1 MKYIGK
7 IIDIE
12 TSETIFTTVVS
23 NESYYGAFLEFS
35 NKATNYKE
43 VFEEIGT
50 DGFLIE
56 LFVWKK

>member
-12 TSETIFTTVVS
+12 TNETIFTTVVS

-50 DGFLIE
+50 GGFLIE
-56 LFVWKK
+56 LFIWKK

>member
-12 TSETIFTTVVS
+12 TNETIFTTVIVS
-23 NESYYGAFLEFS
+23 HSYYGAYLEFS
-35 NKATNYKE
+35 NKATDQKQ
-43 VFEEIGT
+43 VFEEIGA
-50 DGFLIE
+50 DGFIIE